1 MVIGGN
7 NANKNTLN
15 RGNLMNPIEAEV
27 FKSPGN
33 PQEKMRRLYGKELSP
48 SNAKKY
54 LAGIRLHLN
63 TLARMNVDNKS
74 TQYTQQETV
83 YNKDKSQTIKR
94 DIYLNDDEADSPTSV
109 MKKCGFDPL
118 LWEVVTC
125 RLVSGSWDV
134 TIKNADGAGVLHTN
148 RKYSVTLTVKPLG
161 GKLTSDQ
168 IIEVFKSLPPVK
180 VTQYKYDA
188 GSFMLELPIMDFH
201 LGKLSW
207 REETGADYDLKIA
220 EKLWRVTVTE
230 LLGKAAA
237 FGTPELILFPIGQDF
252 FHFDTPSTTTTAG
265 TQLDS
270 DTRWQKMFTRGVALL
285 VEAIEQCRALA
296 SVKVLWIP
304 GNHDTVLSYAA
315 TVGIAQRYANA
326 GDVTV
331 DLSPMPRKY
340 VRYGRNLIGFA
351 HGENEG
357 KRLEGLMQIEAPEM
371 WGKSVWREY
380 HCGHLHSESVTTKN
394 GIVFRRI
401 SSITAPDSWHSEK
414 GFLGS
419 TRQATGFIWDK
430 EKGLQAVLVSN
441 VIVNNETD

>member
-1 MVIGGN
+1 MSS
-7 NANKNTLN
+7 
-15 RGNLMNPIEAEV
+15 IEDQI
-27 FKSPGN
+27 FNSPGN
-33 PQEKMRRLYGKELSP
+33 AQEKMRRLYGKNLEYN
-48 SNAKKY
+48 NAKKY
-54 LAGIRLHLN
+54 LAGIKLHLE
-63 TLARMNVDNKS
+63 TMQKLDTNK
-74 TQYTQQETV
+74 QAFEQEEV
-83 YNKDKSQTIKR
+83 SFNKDHTQTVKR
-94 DIYLNDDEADSPTSV
+94 DVYLTEDEKASPVSV
-109 MKKCGFDPL
+109 MRKMGFDPL
-118 LWEVVTC
+118 LWEVLNC
-125 RLVSGSWDV
+125 KIVSGYWNVITKD
-134 TIKNADGAGVLHTN
+134 NDGEAHENTA

-168 IIEVFKSLPPVK
+168 IFEVFKQLPPAK
-180 VTQYKYDA
+180 IAQYKHTPGKY
-188 GSFMLELPIMDFH
+188 MLELPIMDFH
-201 LGKLSW
+201 LGKLAW

-220 EKLWRVTVTE
+220 EELWRVTVTE

-270 DTRWQKMFTRGVALL
+270 DTRWQKMFNSGISLL

-296 SVKVLWIP
+296 PINIMWIP

-315 TVGIAQRYANA
+315 TVGIAQRYTNAN
-326 GDVTV
+326 DITV

-371 WGKSVWREY
+371 WGESIWREY

>member
-1 MVIGGN
+1 MI
-7 NANKNTLN
+7 LEDE
-15 RGNLMNPIEAEV
+15 I
-27 FKSPGN
+27 FSSPGN
-33 PQEKMRRLYGKELSP
+33 PQETMRRLYGKELSF

-54 LAGIRLHLN
+54 LAGIRLHIN
-63 TLARMNVDNKS
+63 TKAKLSPDA
-74 TQYTQQETV
+74 QYTQQETV

-94 DIYLNDDEADSPTSV
+94 DIYLNDDEAASPISV

-134 TIKNADGAGVLHTN
+134 TIKNADGEGVLHTN

-168 IIEVFKSLPPVK
+168 IFEVFKQLPPAK
-180 VTQYKYDA
+180 IAQYKRTA
-188 GSFMLELPIMDFH
+188 GTYMLELPIMDFH
-201 LGKLSW
+201 LGKLAW

-230 LLGKAAA
+230 LLGKASA
-237 FGTPELILFPIGQDF
+237 FGSPELILFPIGQDF

-270 DTRWQKMFTRGVALL
+270 DTRWQKMFTKGVELL
-285 VEAIEQCRALA
+285 VWAVEQCHALA
-296 SVKVLWIP
+296 PVKVMWVP
-304 GNHDTVLSYAA
+304 GNHDQMLSYAA
-315 TVGIAQRYANA
+315 VVGLSQRYAHTETI
-326 GDVTV
+326 DV
-331 DLSPMPRKY
+331 DLSPTHRKY
-340 VRYGRNLIGFA
+340 HLYGGNLIGFA

-371 WGKSVWREY
+371 WGKSLFREY
-380 HCGHLHSESVTTKN
+380 HLGHLHTESSVTKN

-401 SSITAPDSWHSEK
+401 SAITATDAWHAEK
-414 GFLGS
+414 GFVGS
-419 TRQATGFIWDK
+419 VRQAQAFVWDK
-430 EKGLQAVLVSN
+430 DHGLQ
-441 VIVNNETD
+441 VIVNSNVRDI